1 MSYCRLTPLWGDISQ
16 HIWLVP
22 DGTVQKFTSKCNKMD
37 EKAPIFFVHVPPSIF
52 GFFVYPTTSS
62 THSKIQWAVYIFN
75 CRCWHINVHHHF
87 VSFLGSLVPTPKQ
100 LSICRALIFL
110 FDFGTCPSKTD
121 EELVYYDLY
130 NEEASFYLDV
140 FLQLFNWTFIILI
153 LILQ

>member
-1 MSYCRLTPLWGDISQ
+1 MSYCRLTPLRGDISQ

-22 DGTVQKFTSKCNKMD
+22 DRTVQKFTSKCNKMD
-37 EKAPIFFVHVPPSIF
+37 EKAPIFLCTFLHQYLVFLYIPLHPAPIQKFSGLYIF
-52 GFFVYPTTSS
+52 
-62 THSKIQWAVYIFN
+62 FN

-140 FLQLFNWTFIILI
+140 FLQLFNWTFIFF
-153 LILQ
+153 